1 MADRVTTAVL
11 KEKVDNIEKVFN
23 RIDDAIG
30 KIVEV
35 NNNVSKM
42 LAVHDERLVKQEK
55 IDEVLFKKIDEL
67 HVKMDEDHK
76 AVLERL
82 GTLERKVWTG
92 LGIIGTIM
100 VVLQVAGPN
109 KILRMLSPTQTSG
122 IIEEVRPTSVELHR
136 HKIYQSSICLL
147 YTSPSPRD
155 S

>member
-82 GTLERKVWTG
+82 GNLERKVWTG

-109 KILRMLSPTQTSG
+109 KILRLLSSTQTSG
-122 IIEEVRPTSVELHR
+122 IMEEVRPISFELHR
-136 HKIYQSSICLL
+136 HEIHKSSIG
-147 YTSPSPRD
+147 
-155 S
+155 

>member
-11 KEKVDNIEKVFN
+11 KEKVDNIEKVFD
-23 RIDDAIG
+23 RLDDAIV

-82 GTLERKVWTG
+82 GNLERKVWTG

-122 IIEEVRPTSVELHR
+122 IMEEVRPISLELHR
-136 HKIYQSSICLL
+136 HEIHKSSIG
-147 YTSPSPRD
+147 
-155 S
+155 

>member
-1 MADRVTTAVL
+1 MWWDNIMADRVTTAVL

-82 GTLERKVWTG
+82 GNLERKVWTG

-122 IIEEVRPTSVELHR
+122 IMEEVRPISLELHR
-136 HKIYQSSICLL
+136 HEIHKSSIG
-147 YTSPSPRD
+147 
-155 S
+155 

>member
-1 MADRVTTAVL
+1 MWWDNIMADRVTTAVL

-82 GTLERKVWTG
+82 GNLERKVWTG

-122 IIEEVRPTSVELHR
+122 IMEEVRPISLELHR
-136 HKIYQSSICLL
+136 HKIHKSSI
-147 YTSPSPRD
+147 S
-155 S
+155 

>member
-11 KEKVDNIEKVFN
+11 KEKIDNVEKVFN
-23 RIDDAIG
+23 RIDDAIV

-82 GTLERKVWTG
+82 GNLERKVWSG

-109 KILRMLSPTQTSG
+109 KILRLLSSTQTSG
-122 IIEEVRPTSVELHR
+122 IMEEVRPISFELHR
-136 HKIYQSSICLL
+136 HEIHKSSIG
-147 YTSPSPRD
+147 
-155 S
+155 

>member
-55 IDEVLFKKIDEL
+55 IDEVLFKKIDDL
-67 HVKMDEDHK
+67 HVKVVEDNK
-76 AVLERL
+76 VVLERL
-82 GTLERKVWTG
+82 GTLERKVWAG

-109 KILRMLSPTQTSG
+109 KILRLLSPTQTSG
-122 IIEEVRPTSVELHR
+122 IMEEVIPISVELHR
-136 HKIYQSSICLL
+136 HEIHKSSI
-147 YTSPSPRD
+147 S
-155 S
+155 

>member
-1 MADRVTTAVL
+1 MWWDSFMADRVTTAVL

-82 GTLERKVWTG
+82 TTLERKVWTG

-109 KILRMLSPTQTSG
+109 KILRLLSPAQTSG
-122 IIEEVRPTSVELHR
+122 IMEEVRPISLELHR
-136 HKIYQSSICLL
+136 HEIHKSSIG
-147 YTSPSPRD
+147 
-155 S
+155 

>member
-1 MADRVTTAVL
+1 MWWENIMADRVTTAVL
-11 KEKVDNIEKVFN
+11 KEKIDNVEKVFN
-23 RIDDAIG
+23 RIDDAIV

-82 GTLERKVWTG
+82 GNLERKVWTG

-109 KILRMLSPTQTSG
+109 KILRLLSPAQTSG
-122 IIEEVRPTSVELHR
+122 IMEEVRPISLELHR
-136 HKIYQSSICLL
+136 HEIHKSSIG
-147 YTSPSPRD
+147 
-155 S
+155 

>member
-1 MADRVTTAVL
+1 MWWENIMADRVTTAVL
-11 KEKVDNIEKVFN
+11 KEKIDNVEKVFN
-23 RIDDAIG
+23 RIDDAIV

-82 GTLERKVWTG
+82 GNLERKVWSG

-109 KILRMLSPTQTSG
+109 KILRLLSPTQTSG
-122 IIEEVRPTSVELHR
+122 IMEEVRPISLELHR
-136 HKIYQSSICLL
+136 HEIHKSSIG
-147 YTSPSPRD
+147 
-155 S
+155 

>member
-1 MADRVTTAVL
+1 MWWDNIMADRVTTAVL
-11 KEKVDNIEKVFN
+11 KEKVDNIEKVFS
-23 RIDDAIG
+23 RIDDAIV

-67 HVKMDEDHK
+67 HVKMVEDNK
-76 AVLERL
+76 VVLERL
-82 GTLERKVWTG
+82 TILERKVWTG

-100 VVLQVAGPN
+100 VVLQVAGPS
-109 KILRMLSPTQTSG
+109 KILRLLSPVQTSG

-136 HKIYQSSICLL
+136 HKIYQSSI
-147 YTSPSPRD
+147 S
-155 S
+155 

>member
-76 AVLERL
+76 AVLETGGPMASPVFHLLIARSRERSPHDRSNRHDGPRRERL
-82 GTLERKVWTG
+82 
-92 LGIIGTIM
+92 
-100 VVLQVAGPN
+100 
-109 KILRMLSPTQTSG
+109 S
-122 IIEEVRPTSVELHR
+122 
-136 HKIYQSSICLL
+136 
-147 YTSPSPRD
+147 
-155 S
+155 

>member
-82 GTLERKVWTG
+82 GNLERKVWTG

-122 IIEEVRPTSVELHR
+122 IMEEVRPISLELHR
-136 HKIYQSSICLL
+136 YEIHKSSIG
-147 YTSPSPRD
+147 
-155 S
+155 

>member
-55 IDEVLFKKIDEL
+55 IDEVLFKKIDDL
-67 HVKMDEDHK
+67 HVKVVEDNK
-76 AVLERL
+76 VVLERL
-82 GTLERKVWTG
+82 GTLERKVWAG

-100 VVLQVAGPN
+100 VVLQIAGPS
-109 KILRMLSPTQTSG
+109 KILRLLSPTQTSG
-122 IIEEVRPTSVELHR
+122 IMEEVIPISFELHR
-136 HKIYQSSICLL
+136 HKIHKSSI
-147 YTSPSPRD
+147 S
-155 S
+155 

>member
-1 MADRVTTAVL
+1 MWWDNIMAARVTTAVL

-136 HKIYQSSICLL
+136 HKIYQSSI
-147 YTSPSPRD
+147 S
-155 S
+155 

>member
-1 MADRVTTAVL
+1 MWWENIMADRVTTAVL
-11 KEKVDNIEKVFN
+11 KEKIDNVEKVFN
-23 RIDDAIG
+23 RIDDAIV

-67 HVKMDEDHK
+67 HVKVVEDNK
-76 AVLERL
+76 VVLERL
-82 GTLERKVWTG
+82 GNLERKVWSG

-109 KILRMLSPTQTSG
+109 KILRLLSPVQTSG

-136 HKIYQSSICLL
+136 HKIHQSSI
-147 YTSPSPRD
+147 S
-155 S
+155 

>member
-55 IDEVLFKKIDEL
+55 IDEVLFKKIDDL
-67 HVKMDEDHK
+67 HVKVVEDNK
-76 AVLERL
+76 VVLERL
-82 GTLERKVWTG
+82 GTLERKVWAG
-92 LGIIGTIM
+92 LGIIGTIL

-136 HKIYQSSICLL
+136 HEIHKSSI
-147 YTSPSPRD
+147 S
-155 S
+155 

>member
-11 KEKVDNIEKVFN
+11 KEKIDNVEKVFN
-23 RIDDAIG
+23 RIDDAIV

-55 IDEVLFKKIDEL
+55 IDEVLFKKIDDL
-67 HVKMDEDHK
+67 HVKVVEDNK
-76 AVLERL
+76 VVLERL
-82 GTLERKVWTG
+82 GTLERKVWAG

-109 KILRMLSPTQTSG
+109 KILRLLSPTQTSG
-122 IIEEVRPTSVELHR
+122 IMEEVIPISVELHR
-136 HKIYQSSICLL
+136 HEIHKSSI
-147 YTSPSPRD
+147 S
-155 S
+155 

>member
-11 KEKVDNIEKVFN
+11 KEKIDNVEKVFN
-23 RIDDAIG
+23 RIEDAIV

-55 IDEVLFKKIDEL
+55 IDEVLFKKIDDL
-67 HVKMDEDHK
+67 HVKVVADNK
-76 AVLERL
+76 VVLERL
-82 GTLERKVWTG
+82 TVLERKVWTG

-109 KILRMLSPTQTSG
+109 KILRLLSPVQTSG

-136 HKIYQSSICLL
+136 HKIYQSSI
-147 YTSPSPRD
+147 S
-155 S
+155 

>member
-1 MADRVTTAVL
+1 MWWRNIMADRVTTAVL
-11 KEKVDNIEKVFN
+11 KEKIDNVEKVFN
-23 RIDDAIG
+23 RIDDAIV

-55 IDEVLFKKIDEL
+55 IDEVLFKKIDDL

-82 GTLERKVWTG
+82 GNLERKVWTG

-122 IIEEVRPTSVELHR
+122 IMEEVRPISLELHR
-136 HKIYQSSICLL
+136 HEIHKSSIG
-147 YTSPSPRD
+147 
-155 S
+155 

>member
-1 MADRVTTAVL
+1 MWWDNIMADRVTTAVL
-11 KEKVDNIEKVFN
+11 KEKVDNIEKVFD
-23 RIDDAIG
+23 RLDDAIV

-82 GTLERKVWTG
+82 GNLERKVWTG

-122 IIEEVRPTSVELHR
+122 IMEEVRPISLELHR
-136 HKIYQSSICLL
+136 HEIHKSSIG
-147 YTSPSPRD
+147 
-155 S
+155 

>member
-82 GTLERKVWTG
+82 STLERKVWTG
-92 LGIIGTIM
+92 LGIIGTIL

-136 HKIYQSSICLL
+136 HKIYQSSI
-147 YTSPSPRD
+147 S
-155 S
+155 

>member
-11 KEKVDNIEKVFN
+11 KEKVDNIEKVFD

-136 HKIYQSSICLL
+136 HEIHKSSI
-147 YTSPSPRD
+147 S
-155 S
+155 

>member
-55 IDEVLFKKIDEL
+55 IDEVLFKKIDDL

-82 GTLERKVWTG
+82 SNLERKVWTG

-109 KILRMLSPTQTSG
+109 KILRLLSPTQTSG
-122 IIEEVRPTSVELHR
+122 IMEEVRPISLELHR
-136 HKIYQSSICLL
+136 HEIHKSSIG
-147 YTSPSPRD
+147 
-155 S
+155 

>member
-11 KEKVDNIEKVFN
+11 KEKIDNVEKVFN
-23 RIDDAIG
+23 RIDDAIV

-82 GTLERKVWTG
+82 GNLERKVWSG

-109 KILRMLSPTQTSG
+109 KILRLLSPAQTSG
-122 IIEEVRPTSVELHR
+122 IMEEVRPISLELHR
-136 HKIYQSSICLL
+136 HEIHKSSIG
-147 YTSPSPRD
+147 
-155 S
+155 

>member
-1 MADRVTTAVL
+1 MWWDNLMADRVTTAVL

-55 IDEVLFKKIDEL
+55 IDEVLFKKIDDL

-76 AVLERL
+76 AVLGRL
-82 GTLERKVWTG
+82 SILERKVWTG

-109 KILRMLSPTQTSG
+109 KILRLLSPVQTSG

-136 HKIYQSSICLL
+136 HKIYQSSI
-147 YTSPSPRD
+147 S
-155 S
+155 

>member
-1 MADRVTTAVL
+1 MWWRNIMADRVTTAVL
-11 KEKVDNIEKVFN
+11 KEKVDNIEKVFD

-55 IDEVLFKKIDEL
+55 IDEVLFKKIDDL

-76 AVLERL
+76 AVLGRL
-82 GTLERKVWTG
+82 GNLERKVWTG

-109 KILRMLSPTQTSG
+109 KILRLLSSTQTSG
-122 IIEEVRPTSVELHR
+122 IMEEVRPVSFELHR
-136 HKIYQSSICLL
+136 HKIHKSSI
-147 YTSPSPRD
+147 S
-155 S
+155 

>member
-1 MADRVTTAVL
+1 MWWDILMADRVTTAVL
-11 KEKVDNIEKVFN
+11 KEKVDNIEKVFD
-23 RIDDAIG
+23 RLDDAIV

-67 HVKMDEDHK
+67 HVKVVGDNK
-76 AVLERL
+76 VVLERL
-82 GTLERKVWTG
+82 GNLERKVWTG

-109 KILRMLSPTQTSG
+109 KILRLLSSTQTSG
-122 IIEEVRPTSVELHR
+122 IMEEVRPISFELHR
-136 HKIYQSSICLL
+136 HEIHKSSIG
-147 YTSPSPRD
+147 
-155 S
+155 

>member
-1 MADRVTTAVL
+1 MWWDNIMADRVTTAVL
-11 KEKVDNIEKVFN
+11 KEKVDNIEKVFS
-23 RIDDAIG
+23 RIDDAIV

-55 IDEVLFKKIDEL
+55 IDEVLFKKIDDL

-76 AVLERL
+76 AVLGRL
-82 GTLERKVWTG
+82 TTLERKVWTG

-109 KILRMLSPTQTSG
+109 KILRLLSPVQTSG

-136 HKIYQSSICLL
+136 HEIHKSSI
-147 YTSPSPRD
+147 S
-155 S
+155 

>member
-1 MADRVTTAVL
+1 MWWDNVMADRVTTAVL
-11 KEKVDNIEKVFN
+11 KEKVDNIEKVFS
-23 RIDDAIG
+23 RIDDAIV

-55 IDEVLFKKIDEL
+55 IDEVLFKKIDDL
-67 HVKMDEDHK
+67 HVKMVADNK
-76 AVLERL
+76 VVLERL
-82 GTLERKVWTG
+82 TVLERKVWTG

-109 KILRMLSPTQTSG
+109 KILRLLSPVQTSG

-136 HKIYQSSICLL
+136 HKIYQSSI
-147 YTSPSPRD
+147 S
-155 S
+155 

>member
-11 KEKVDNIEKVFN
+11 KEKIDNVEKVFN
-23 RIDDAIG
+23 RIDDAIV

-55 IDEVLFKKIDEL
+55 IDEVLFKKIDDL
-67 HVKMDEDHK
+67 HVKVVEDNK
-76 AVLERL
+76 VVLERL
-82 GTLERKVWTG
+82 GTLERKVWAG

-109 KILRMLSPTQTSG
+109 KILRLLSPVQTSG
-122 IIEEVRPTSVELHR
+122 IMEEVRPISLELHR
-136 HKIYQSSICLL
+136 HEIHKSSIG
-147 YTSPSPRD
+147 
-155 S
+155 

>member
-1 MADRVTTAVL
+1 MWWDNIMADRVTTAVL
-11 KEKVDNIEKVFN
+11 KEKVDNIEKVFS
-23 RIDDAIG
+23 RIDDAIV

-55 IDEVLFKKIDEL
+55 IDEVLFKKIDDL
-67 HVKMDEDHK
+67 HVKMVADNK
-76 AVLERL
+76 VVLERL
-82 GTLERKVWTG
+82 TVLERKVWTG

-109 KILRMLSPTQTSG
+109 KILRLLSPVQTSG

-136 HKIYQSSICLL
+136 HQIYQSSI
-147 YTSPSPRD
+147 S
-155 S
+155 